1 VDFALSDEQVE
12 IRDLAARLF
21 DDLVT
26 QERLREVEAG
36 DEPGLDRKLWAAL
49 AEAGLL
55 GVAIPEDAG
64 GLGFGVFEASLLL
77 EEVGRTVAP
86 VPLVSVLPATVALS
100 RYSAKVPE
108 VATLLG
114 EVAAGSKLVSL
125 ALVEE
130 LGDPLAPST
139 TAQRDGADWVIDGTK
154 TCVPAGLYA
163 DYFLVSATLS
173 GGSGESDGAVFLVAA
188 DAAGVSREAQPM
200 ITYAP
205 ESTLK
210 LSGVRVS
217 EDALIGPAD
226 GSALGYLV
234 SVATA
239 ATCSAMVGVSA
250 TAVKL
255 TAEYTKTREQFGHP
269 IALFQAVGQRAADA
283 FIDAQGIR
291 LTSLQASWSL
301 DQGLPAEREVAVA
314 KYFAA
319 EAGQRVARA
328 TQHLHGGIGVDRDYP
343 LHRYYLWAKHMEL
356 TLGSGTRHLT
366 RLGQLLAG

>member
-1 VDFALSDEQVE
+1 MDFTLSDEQVE

-36 DEPGLDRKLWAAL
+36 AEPGFDRKLWSAL

-55 GVAIPEDAG
+55 GVAIAEDAG

-86 VPLVSVLPATVALS
+86 VPLVSMLPATVALS
-100 RYSAKVPE
+100 RYGAKVPA
-108 VATLLG
+108 VASLLG
-114 EVAAGSKLVSL
+114 EVAAGTKVVTV
-125 ALVEE
+125 ALVEA
-130 LGDPLAPST
+130 LGDPLAPVT
-139 TAQRDGADWVIDGTK
+139 TARRDGAHWVLDGEK

-163 DYFLVSATLS
+163 DYFLVSATLT
-173 GGSGESDGAVFLVAA
+173 GGSDGAVFLVAA
-188 DAAGVSREAQPM
+188 DAAGLSRDAQPM

-234 SVATA
+234 SIATA
-239 ATCSAMVGVSA
+239 ATCSVMVGVSA

-291 LTSLQASWSL
+291 LTSLQASWLL
-301 DQGLPAEREVAVA
+301 DQGLPADREVAVA

-366 RLGQLLAG
+366 RLGQLLAS